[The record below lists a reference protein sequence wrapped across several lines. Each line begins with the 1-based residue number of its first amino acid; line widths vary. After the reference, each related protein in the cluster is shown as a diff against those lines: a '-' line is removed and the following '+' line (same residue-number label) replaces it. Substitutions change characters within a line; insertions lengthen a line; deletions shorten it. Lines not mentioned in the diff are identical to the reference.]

1 MKRILLALLVLLAA
15 PQAFSQQQQPQ
26 GQNPPYATPP
36 KPDNQPQIQQPP
48 QTAPKDQDRSMANQ
62 DIESQ
67 LNNAFSNDPGLSG
80 ADVQAAVD
88 DQNITLTGTVQSAG
102 QRDRA
107 LALSQTYARYRN
119 IVDKIKVE

>member
-1 MKRILLALLVLLAA
+1 MTRILLFTLLLVV
-15 PQAFSQQQQPQ
+15 PPAFTQQPQPQ

-36 KPDNQPQIQQPP
+36 KPDNRPQSQQPP
-48 QTAPKDQDRSMANQ
+48 QAAPKDQDRSMANQ
-62 DIESQ
+62 DIQSQ
-67 LNNAFSNDPGLSG
+67 LDNALSNDPTLSG

-107 LALSQTYARYRN
+107 MALCQTYARYRN
-119 IVDKIKVE
+119 IVDKIKIK